1 MKTTKLKRQ
10 QLDNIW
16 YTLPE
21 SIRWEVD
28 RKMTKETKSS
38 LVGQLEVSL
47 GIFFSFNQEDKLM
60 KLTKYQL
67 ALLIAKSNYCFSNQI
82 KIISNII

>member
-21 SIRWEVD
+21 NIRWEVD
-28 RKMTKETKSS
+28 TMMTKETKSN
-38 LVGQLEVSL
+38 LVGELQIAL
-47 GIFFSFNQEDKLM
+47 GIWFSFNQEDKLM

-67 ALLIAKSNYCFSNQI
+67 ALLIAKANYCVTHQI